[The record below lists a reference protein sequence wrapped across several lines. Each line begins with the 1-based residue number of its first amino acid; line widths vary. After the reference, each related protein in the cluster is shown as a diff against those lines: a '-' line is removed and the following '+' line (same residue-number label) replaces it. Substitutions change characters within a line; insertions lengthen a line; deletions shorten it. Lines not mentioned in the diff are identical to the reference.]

1 MLAGTPA
8 ENRAGA
14 FSGGEGR
21 RGGENVP
28 PMGSREKTVSAGRDG
43 GARVYGAEAGGSRGR
58 PSREEGSNSESE

>member
-8 ENRAGA
+8 ENRGGA

-28 PMGSREKTVSAGRDG
+28 PMGSKEKPVSAGRDG
-43 GARVYGAEAGGSRGR
+43 GGGEHGAEAGGSRCR
-58 PSREEGSNSESE
+58 PRREEGSNSEIE